1 LFSHQRKEAVMTVDE
16 EQKAGEEI
24 VKLLNLKRNRQK
36 RFNTSG
42 GDKTEV
48 GLCRSIKRIFSEQ
61 GDMG

>member
-1 LFSHQRKEAVMTVDE
+1 MTVDE

-24 VKLLNLKRNRQK
+24 IKLLELKFK
-36 RFNTSG
+36 KGTVATSG
-42 GDKTEV
+42 GRKSAI